1 MKNIICQEPMLFSA
15 LTSLHVLA
23 SWGDLSQSEDG
34 SEIDPLACARTGQQS
49 AWSRG
54 QESPG
59 HHAADSSDL
68 FLIQAMRASHTDHVA
83 C

>member
-1 MKNIICQEPMLFSA
+1 MTLSGADAFLCSDKSSCSGIF
-15 LTSLHVLA
+15 
-23 SWGDLSQSEDG
+23 GDLSQSEDG

-49 AWSRG
+49 ARSRG
-54 QESPG
+54 QKSPG